1 MIEVLNIILGYAVA
15 YFAGCATSVIILLV
29 AIKKINKKE
38 TK

>member
-15 YFAGCATSVIILLV
+15 YFAGCATSILMLLV
-29 AIKKINKKE
+29 AVKKINKKE

>member
-15 YFAGCATSVIILLV
+15 YFAGCATTVIMLLI
-29 AIKKINKKE
+29 AIKKINKE